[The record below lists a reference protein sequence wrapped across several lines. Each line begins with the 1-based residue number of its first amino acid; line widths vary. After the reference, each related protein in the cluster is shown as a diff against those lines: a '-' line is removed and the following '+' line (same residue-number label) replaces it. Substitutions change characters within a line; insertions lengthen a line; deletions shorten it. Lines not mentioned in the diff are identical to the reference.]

1 MAELRLSAPVQFDSI
16 VDGEG
21 LRAVVWTQG
30 CPHGCPGC
38 HNPQTH
44 AFDGGTSVASESILE
59 QLKAHFYL
67 DGVTFSGG
75 EPMAQAAACGEL
87 AQAVHHLGMN
97 VWCYTGYTW
106 EALMEAQDPDQRMFL
121 EQIDV
126 LIDGPFLLAQKSLNL
141 RFRGSANQR
150 LIDVQA
156 SLKAQRVV
164 LADKN

>member
-1 MAELRLSAPVQFDSI
+1 
-16 VDGEG
+16 
-21 LRAVVWTQG
+21 
-30 CPHGCPGC
+30 
-38 HNPQTH
+38 
-44 AFDGGTSVASESILE
+44 
-59 QLKAHFYL
+59 
-67 DGVTFSGG
+67 
-75 EPMAQAAACGEL
+75 MAQAAACDEL
-87 AQAVHHLGMN
+87 AWAVHQLGMN

-156 SLKAQRVV
+156 SLKAQHVV
-164 LADKN
+164 LAEKN

>member
-1 MAELRLSAPVQFDSI
+1 
-16 VDGEG
+16 
-21 LRAVVWTQG
+21 
-30 CPHGCPGC
+30 
-38 HNPQTH
+38 
-44 AFDGGTSVASESILE
+44 
-59 QLKAHFYL
+59 
-67 DGVTFSGG
+67 
-75 EPMAQAAACGEL
+75 MAQAAACGEL
-87 AQAVHHLGMN
+87 AQAVHQLGMN

-150 LIDVQA
+150 LIDVKA

-164 LADKN
+164 LAEKY

>member
-30 CPHGCPGC
+30 CPHDCPGC

-44 AFDGGTSVASESILE
+44 AFDGGTSVGSESILE

-75 EPMAQAAACGEL
+75 EPMAQAASCGEL
-87 AQAVHHLGMN
+87 AQAVHRLGMN

-164 LADKN
+164 LAEKN

>member
-21 LRAVVWTQG
+21 LRAVIWTQG

-44 AFDGGTSVASESILE
+44 PFDGGTSVASEILLN

-87 AQAVHHLGMN
+87 AQAVHQLGMN

-106 EALMEAQDPDQRMFL
+106 EALMEAQDPDQRTFL

-150 LIDVQA
+150 LIDVKA

-164 LADKN
+164 LAEKN

>member
-1 MAELRLSAPVQFDSI
+1 MNMKKLILANLPYLLFVYLFDKIGAAIRL
-16 VDGEG
+16 
-21 LRAVVWTQG
+21 T
-30 CPHGCPGC
+30 PG
-38 HNPQTH
+38 
-44 AFDGGTSVASESILE
+44 ADASEKLL
-59 QLKAHFYL
+59 QLGTGF
-67 DGVTFSGG
+67 
-75 EPMAQAAACGEL
+75 AAAFSSIAPSLHPADLLIGVAGAVIIRL
-87 AQAVHHLGMN
+87 AVYMKGKNAKKYRKGME
-97 VWCYTGYTW
+97 YGSARW

-164 LADKN
+164 LAEKN